1 MRTRLS
7 TLPVNHPAH
16 LFRTLRPHQ
25 WVKSAFVF
33 VGVIFSHRRGE
44 IDLILRATLAATAF
58 AAVASATYVLND
70 IADVEKDKLH
80 PEKRRRTLA
89 AGQVTVGWAQSVGA
103 LALVSGLAL
112 GAWVSREVLA
122 ILVLYVAIN
131 ISYTYGLRDVVILD
145 VFVIAAGFMLRILA
159 GTVGVGITPSDWLL
173 QCGLMI
179 TLFLGFAKRRAE
191 LGVFSD
197 GAEAAHRKVLG
208 YYTPALLDKF
218 IGITAAGVIMTY
230 SLYTTDADTVRTHGT
245 RHLLYTVPFIVY
257 GIFRYVFLLHNGRAG
272 DPARDLFRDKQL
284 LAAVVGWFLV
294 TMWIIAG

>member
-7 TLPVNHPAH
+7 TLPVNHPIH

-33 VGVIFSHRRGE
+33 VGVIFSQRRGE
-44 IDLILRATLAATAF
+44 IDLMVRATMAAAAF

-70 IADVEKDKLH
+70 VTDVEKDKLH

-89 AGQVTVGWAQSVGA
+89 AGQVTVGSARSVGVV
-103 LALVSGLAL
+103 ALVSGLAL
-112 GAWVSREVLA
+112 GAWVSREVLW
-122 ILVLYVAIN
+122 ILLLYLAIN
-131 ISYTYGLRDVVILD
+131 VSYTYGLRDVVILD

-159 GTVGVGITPSDWLL
+159 GTVGIGITPSDWLL

-191 LGVFSD
+191 LSVFSD
-197 GAEAAHRKVLG
+197 GEEAAHRKVLG

-230 SLYTTDADTVRTHGT
+230 SLYTTDADTVRAHGT
-245 RHLLYTVPFIVY
+245 RHLIYTVPFIVY

-284 LAAVVGWFLV
+284 LAAVVGWFFV
-294 TMWIIAG
+294 TLWMITG